1 MHENIN
7 ECMCTQGSLHG
18 VLPCEDRM
26 MGGLKMEPVAWSS
39 DMRKSIALCNDL
51 VPVGSRNV
59 SGHADERR
67 AFIDV
72 EAAFLVRPICLLHIT
87 ESAFLGRLCY
97 MQGASCM
104 HQRPHNALDCIQ
116 YCISSMST
124 LHRVVPFSILCRLML
139 GLPLTIIGQYLL
151 RYWTRPQRPWRH
163 KTCPART

>member
-1 MHENIN
+1 MNL
-7 ECMCTQGSLHG
+7 CTQGSLHG

-72 EAAFLVRPICLLHIT
+72 EAAFLVRPICLLHVT
-87 ESAFLGRLCY
+87 ESAFLVSTGRLLH
-97 MQGASCM
+97 ASETTQC
-104 HQRPHNALDCIQ
+104 
-116 YCISSMST
+116 
-124 LHRVVPFSILCRLML
+124 
-139 GLPLTIIGQYLL
+139 
-151 RYWTRPQRPWRH
+151 
-163 KTCPART
+163 